1 MNLSAESLQ
10 CVTVGS
16 SQTLDMAE
24 EAEGEGINKVKECS
38 QVKMEK
44 KNKSVK
50 INETWWYKF
59 TLRCKRIKNRGVL
72 KNLSRGDNIKLM
84 VEL

>member
-1 MNLSAESLQ
+1 MNLSAESLE

-16 SQTLDMAE
+16 SPTLDMAE
-24 EAEGEGINKVKECS
+24 GAEGEGINKVKERS

-50 INETWWYKF
+50 INETWWLYLLCAVK
-59 TLRCKRIKNRGVL
+59 V
-72 KNLSRGDNIKLM
+72 
-84 VEL
+84 